1 MEKNERQPVLFA
13 ATDYTIGWMKRF
25 CQVGSNPSAVAGI
38 DMTYKLGPFYV
49 TTVTLPNPMFVYKNN
64 RNKHPTTLAAII
76 NSVSKE
82 NRDYVYL
89 ARSLKS
95 EGMQS
100 LVYGTDGECAL
111 ILRAYTPQISLP
123 KATSIIVVL
132 TTQKQTFSRNKTKL
146 NVSEAKRNNNQQEI
160 FGKEFGGKRV
170 LGLVDCEHDAEFEQ
184 AYVIKE
190 CQWPEEFRHWMF
202 TTKGRH
208 RCMKDTLKHF
218 MYLDISTQTKT
229 NRERSQWCLRGTKKC
244 QSFTL

>member
-111 ILRAYTPQISLP
+111 ILRAYTP
-123 KATSIIVVL
+123 
-132 TTQKQTFSRNKTKL
+132 
-146 NVSEAKRNNNQQEI
+146 
-160 FGKEFGGKRV
+160 
-170 LGLVDCEHDAEFEQ
+170 
-184 AYVIKE
+184 
-190 CQWPEEFRHWMF
+190 
-202 TTKGRH
+202 
-208 RCMKDTLKHF
+208 
-218 MYLDISTQTKT
+218 
-229 NRERSQWCLRGTKKC
+229 
-244 QSFTL
+244 

>member
-25 CQVGSNPSAVAGI
+25 CQVGSNPSAVAGV

-49 TTVTLPNPMFVYKNN
+49 TTVTLPNPMFAYKNN
-64 RNKHPTTLAAII
+64 RNKHPTNFGSDNKLCLERKAWLCVPGKIVEVWRDAISRVR
-76 NSVSKE
+76 NRRRLCPCFKSVYPIDKSPQGNIHHRCFDHAKV
-82 NRDYVYL
+82 DI
-89 ARSLKS
+89 LK
-95 EGMQS
+95 
-100 LVYGTDGECAL
+100 
-111 ILRAYTPQISLP
+111 
-123 KATSIIVVL
+123 
-132 TTQKQTFSRNKTKL
+132 KQNEL

-229 NRERSQWCLRGTKKC
+229 NRERSQWCLRGPKKC

>member
-64 RNKHPTTLAAII
+64 RNKHPTTLAAIM
-76 NSVSKE
+76 NSASKE
-82 NRDYVYL
+82 KRDYVYL

-111 ILRAYTPQISLP
+111 ILRAYTP
-123 KATSIIVVL
+123 
-132 TTQKQTFSRNKTKL
+132 
-146 NVSEAKRNNNQQEI
+146 
-160 FGKEFGGKRV
+160 
-170 LGLVDCEHDAEFEQ
+170 
-184 AYVIKE
+184 
-190 CQWPEEFRHWMF
+190 
-202 TTKGRH
+202 
-208 RCMKDTLKHF
+208 
-218 MYLDISTQTKT
+218 
-229 NRERSQWCLRGTKKC
+229 
-244 QSFTL
+244 